1 MDDGPGR
8 PWREPGSLA
17 FGLGTE
23 WLTVQ
28 APAPALPLVL
38 VGRHLQA
45 WLRPCLEHR
54 PRVSSRRDGWLV
66 SRDPL
71 PFRGPQGSALHPC
84 CHGPLSELR
93 ACDQLHDLAAPG
105 KGFLEEQDHS
115 CLVPCGVH
123 GRTPGGMAVLTAF
136 CRVTTVDESMRVCHR
151 SAVLRLPP
159 LPTKPSELWGDPS
172 SSGDGEADVVQRT
185 QGPH

>member
-1 MDDGPGR
+1 MAHPCRRPHLPSLWSSWADLSRLGCVLAWSTGPVFPLGGTA
-8 PWREPGSLA
+8 GSS
-17 FGLGTE
+17 LGT
-23 WLTVQ
+23 LC
-28 APAPALPLVL
+28 
-38 VGRHLQA
+38 R
-45 WLRPCLEHR
+45 RP
-54 PRVSSRRDGWLV
+54 SIAK
-66 SRDPL
+66 
-71 PFRGPQGSALHPC
+71 PFQGPQGSALHPC

-105 KGFLEEQDHS
+105 KGFLPEQDHS